1 MGMLFWHAILGS
13 KYERNLPA
21 PILDR
26 KWDLQ
31 CREISITNS
40 VSSSPP
46 YDTVDGWMD
55 GKGLV
60 WELYIATC
68 LDQWKCV
75 DIKLSKESGE
85 HFKVI
90 SMKDQ
95 MLPKMHLE
103 TSGAERKRI
112 DITKPNSE
120 VTPRYRWFK
129 QLLDLGASGR
139 FLSDVHC
146 WVSNEAP
153 EKLPSWHV
161 YLQTRHF
168 FCNFRSIL
176 WRQNLDFAISISR
189 AFRGILPTTHLWF
202 LQVS

>member
-1 MGMLFWHAILGS
+1 
-13 KYERNLPA
+13 
-21 PILDR
+21 
-26 KWDLQ
+26 
-31 CREISITNS
+31 
-40 VSSSPP
+40 
-46 YDTVDGWMD
+46 MD

-120 VTPRYRWFK
+120 VTPRYR
-129 QLLDLGASGR
+129 
-139 FLSDVHC
+139 
-146 WVSNEAP
+146 
-153 EKLPSWHV
+153 
-161 YLQTRHF
+161 
-168 FCNFRSIL
+168 
-176 WRQNLDFAISISR
+176 
-189 AFRGILPTTHLWF
+189 
-202 LQVS
+202 